1 MYIAEYDSLAVATM
15 TKVLEGRRKCV
26 VVASTSVR
34 DRKRL
39 VVSVDRIVAGL
50 MYWLVQF
57 ILQMDSSAE
66 KTKRNTRNSPSSKL
80 VVPKTNAQFAF
91 EHETVYVLRVDKR
104 GKE

>member
-1 MYIAEYDSLAVATM
+1 MA
-15 TKVLEGRRKCV
+15 KVLEGRRKCV

-50 MYWLVQF
+50 VYWLVQF
-57 ILQMDSSAE
+57 ILQMDSSSE

-80 VVPKTNAQFAF
+80 VVPKTDAQFAF
-91 EHETVYVLRVDKR
+91 KYETVHVLRVDKR